1 MMEDLFSTILFK
13 EDRWKNLHHQLDLYL
28 YQIFDVD
35 LDPKISTLEIKYK
48 KSGLFSIYFSDWH
61 DLVTN

>member
-1 MMEDLFSTILFK
+1 MKIYFLRFFSRKTDGKIFII
-13 EDRWKNLHHQLDLYL
+13 NYIYL